1 MPYIEPSDVP
11 GVKNAQ
17 ELINELEAELAL
29 HFPCLATITD
39 PEKLTLLKQLLVPVI
54 RRWADVG
61 TGITTSE
68 ATGPFSRSKSNG
80 GGHVLWAHERVR
92 LSSLCGQPVSGG
104 ALSQGCFPDP
114 EPIDDL
120 FVRRPPWV
128 GLR

>member
-1 MPYIEPSDVP
+1 MPYLEPSDVP

-29 HFPCLATITD
+29 HFPCLADITD
-39 PEKLTLLKQLLVPVI
+39 PAKLTLLKQLLVPVI

-68 ATGPFSRSKSNG
+68 STGPFSRSKSNG
-80 GGHVLWAHERVR
+80 GGHVLWAHERA
-92 LSSLCGQPVSGG
+92 SLALLCDEPVSGG
-104 ALSQGCFPDP
+104 ALPLGCFPEP
-114 EPIDDL
+114 EPNDDL